1 MASLT
6 LQYKKPRGQSSGW
19 GSWQSISGVDY
30 CSMGN
35 NAHVVYRA
43 ALDLTGSSAM
53 TACQV
58 NTNFVCRNSSA
69 SHAATLYCYLYTS
82 DPTTSSP
89 TTPPS
94 GYVAVAN
101 YGVTVPYYGINQTF
115 YFSGLNIR
123 SGSYVYFWFTDLN
136 NSSYADDI
144 YNYATGNGYT
154 GTPSCS
160 ATFAKAQRTL
170 SVSPASVATGNNVTV
185 SIGNADASETI
196 RFYYGSTLLH
206 SQAISNGYASITCP
220 KSWFTTAGVSTLL
233 SMTVSVTVDSDS
245 SLSGSFT
252 LTAGDNMKPTV
263 GALAFGIEQPSPAS
277 TYYPNTYIANISKA
291 KISAQVTAGS
301 NAAIRSVVVTYG
313 SKSVTMTHNS
323 TTSRYEATTTAPI
336 TGDTTFTVTAT
347 DARGFTGSNSGSI
360 TGVVPY
366 SPPAINIDTSMTFRC
381 NSSGVQESGGAYW
394 RAKAEAT
401 IYASGGMSDNTVRNF
416 TAGIK
421 NGTRWAIGS
430 GQQTAVLGG
439 DLDSRTNYILVF
451 TLQDKLN
458 TVTREFA
465 LASIT
470 RNVVVTRDSSGTHV
484 GVGMTPQR
492 RSGGSTIELPLS
504 GKFLM
509 GDIPAQAF
517 TLPYDDTLAGASFG
531 KDFLNVDRTNRQA
544 TVNAGAFFYRP
555 QASASEWQNAPAT
568 NDSYNW
574 RGYRFVLWYN
584 ASFQMVIVFEFF
596 PYPGRIWSNFY
607 NGSLGWTG
615 WRYTQA
621 VTPSS

>member
-6 LQYKKPRGQSSGW
+6 LQYKKPRGQNSGW
-19 GSWQSISGVDY
+19 GSWQSISGQDY
-30 CSMGN
+30 CSYGN

-43 ALDLTGSSAM
+43 ALDLTGSSKM

-58 NTNFVCRNSSA
+58 NTNFVCRTSGA
-69 SHAATLYCYLYTS
+69 SHAATLYCFLYTS

-94 GYVAVAN
+94 GYVAVAQ
-101 YGVTVPYYGINQTF
+101 YSVTVPYYGVNQYF
-115 YFSGLNIR
+115 YFSDLNIT
-123 SGSYVYFWFTDLN
+123 SGGYLYFWFTDLN
-136 NSSYADDI
+136 NSSYADDL
-144 YNYATGNGYT
+144 YSYATGNGYT
-154 GTPSCS
+154 GTPGCS
-160 ATFAKAQRTL
+160 GTFAKAQRTL
-170 SVSPASVATGNNVTV
+170 SISPASVTTGSAVTV

-196 RFYYGSTLLH
+196 RFYYGNTLLH

-220 KSWFTTAGVSTLL
+220 KSWFTTAGVSTL
-233 SMTVSVTVDSDS
+233 SAMTVSVTVDSDS

-263 GALAFGIEQPSPAS
+263 GAPSFTIVQPSPAS

-291 KISAQVTAGS
+291 KISVTVTAGS
-301 NAAIRSVVVTYG
+301 NAAIRTVVATYNNRSLTLTYNSSTG
-313 SKSVTMTHNS
+313 KYEGTM
-323 TTSRYEATTTAPI
+323 AAPI
-336 TGDTTFTVTAT
+336 TADTTFTVTAT

-360 TGVVPY
+360 TGVVAY

-401 IYASGGMSDNTVRNF
+401 IYASGGMSDNSILAF

-421 NGTRWAIGS
+421 NGTAYSIS
-430 GQQTAVLGG
+430 SNVQSSVYGG
-439 DLDSRTNYILVF
+439 ALDSRTNYTLVI

-458 TVTREFA
+458 TVTKEYV
-465 LASIT
+465 LSSIT

-492 RSGGSTIELPLS
+492 TSGGSTIELPLS

-517 TLPYDDTLAGASFG
+517 VLPYDDTLTGSSFG
-531 KDFLNVDRTNRQA
+531 KDFLNVDQTNRQA
-544 TVNAGAFFYRP
+544 SVNAGAFFYRP
-555 QASASEWQNAPAT
+555 VASLSEWSNAPAT

-574 RGYRFVLWYN
+574 RGYRFVLWYSS
-584 ASFQMVIVFEFF
+584 SFQMVVVFEFY

-607 NGSLGWTG
+607 NGSYGWTG

-621 VTPSS
+621 LTPST